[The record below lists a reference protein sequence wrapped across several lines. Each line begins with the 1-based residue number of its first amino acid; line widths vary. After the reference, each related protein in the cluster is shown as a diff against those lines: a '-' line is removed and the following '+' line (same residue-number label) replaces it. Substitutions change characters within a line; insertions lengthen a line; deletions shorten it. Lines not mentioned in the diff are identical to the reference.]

1 MKMTENDLK
10 TAINLNMVL
19 ADFLAKN
26 DMTKAQFL
34 ERLGWS
40 EGNFDCYLKSEV
52 RISDKALSILCKH
65 LECLQSD
72 IRD

>member
-1 MKMTENDLK
+1 MKPNENDLK

-19 ADFLAKN
+19 ADFLKKK

-34 ERLGWS
+34 EKLGWS
-40 EGNFDCYLKSEV
+40 DNNFNCYLKSEV
-52 RISDKALSILCKH
+52 RIGDKALSILCKH

-72 IRD
+72 IRV